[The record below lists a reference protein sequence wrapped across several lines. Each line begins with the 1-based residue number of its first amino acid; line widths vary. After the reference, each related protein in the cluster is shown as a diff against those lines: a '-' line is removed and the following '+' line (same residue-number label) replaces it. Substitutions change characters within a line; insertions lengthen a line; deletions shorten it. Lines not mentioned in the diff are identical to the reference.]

1 MADTI
6 PEINRKEDSIQRFVS
21 DLRETYRKNET
32 KRSKFVPLEK
42 IVEVVST
49 LVKPTNSKI
58 ATSAVGFALIPEA
71 LISLTETYAPPVLTS
86 FYDRNKDLFTPS
98 PETFAVITKRLSAV
112 QTECEIFLH
121 QAPSFVGRGID
132 FAVSGLPES
141 IGKMFGSTLQ
151 YLSTLS
157 PAEITAV
164 CTDSTK
170 LQQFGITTEYIIP
183 DITRTIINELDT
195 GFTAARTA
203 GIFML
208 GYAVFKDKIAAA
220 MTREEAGK
228 SERITVDVVSNLMLA
243 FSTSLANATLTY
255 IHTGG
260 PILETMLNTVD
271 TPLLCMALMS
281 CTRLLTMD
289 FKDDKNRELTEF
301 VVGGVTLLTIAGVNV
316 LTVAKFLTGL
326 FV

>member
-1 MADTI
+1 MADAI
-6 PEINRKEDSIQRFVS
+6 PETNNGPDSTQAFVVQ
-21 DLRETYRKNET
+21 LRNLYKASELK
-32 KRSKFVPLEK
+32 KSKTAPLEK
-42 IVEVVST
+42 IVGAIRK
-49 LVKPTNSKI
+49 LVTPTNSKI
-58 ATSAVGFALIPEA
+58 ATAAVGFALVPEA
-71 LISLTETYAPPVLTS
+71 LISLTEEYAPPVLTA

-98 PETFAVITKRLSAV
+98 PETFEVITKRLSAV
-112 QTECEIFLH
+112 QAECEAFLLK
-121 QAPSFVGRGID
+121 APSYLGKGID
-132 FAVSGLPES
+132 FTVSGLPES
-141 IGKMFGSTLQ
+141 IGKMFTSTLQ
-151 YLSTLS
+151 YLGTIS
-157 PAEITAV
+157 PTEITAV

-183 DITRTIINELDT
+183 DVTRTIINELNT

-208 GYAVFKDKIAAA
+208 GYAVFKDKIAAVL
-220 MTREEAGK
+220 TREDAGK
-228 SERITVDVVSNLMLA
+228 IERIAVDVTSNLMLA
-243 FSTSLANATLTY
+243 FATSLANATLTY

-260 PILETMLNTVD
+260 PILETMLANVN
-271 TPLLCMALMS
+271 TPLLCTALMS

-289 FKDDKNRELTEF
+289 FKNEKNRELTEF